1 LKVLEDREYLLGKL
15 KECEEKEEIIM
26 DLERK
31 VEFSLSMKLK
41 ERIENLEEME
51 RVKGIMLK
59 DEWRSRIKEIG
70 CWINWIEK
78 FERMK

>member
-1 LKVLEDREYLLGKL
+1 MKVLEDREYLLGKL

>member
-31 VEFSLSMKLK
+31 VEFSLP
-41 ERIENLEEME
+41 
-51 RVKGIMLK
+51 
-59 DEWRSRIKEIG
+59 
-70 CWINWIEK
+70 
-78 FERMK
+78 